1 MPMTQND
8 SCAWKDIS
16 FGLFCGEIQEVQ
28 RFRAELLRQTFSFFG
43 DNGYM
48 LIDPPI
54 LHEHI
59 ANRTETISVSLHN
72 RLYDLNASNA
82 LYISVCATVFGKVF
96 AVSPTFRDEKEPDNH
111 LIEFRM
117 LECEAPDFDF
127 YQCIELTQ
135 NYIKFILK
143 KMLKKFANSR
153 FEKRLCLLWKTL
165 QFDMITYKDLV
176 ERLKKTGVSINYG
189 DDLSDCDLE
198 VSTILTNPTF
208 VIDYP
213 CPPAT
218 WTALPKDNGTTYTFN
233 FLLPDGYGE
242 LVEGCQR
249 NNDYTVFQ
257 DKFEKAGIR
266 SLSWYVEAIKRNPCI
281 RSGFGLGIERLI
293 GWLTGI
299 THIQK
304 TILFNLK
311 ED

>member
-1 MPMTQND
+1 M
-8 SCAWKDIS
+8 AKDVS
-16 FGLFCGEIQEVQ
+16 FGFSCGSAREVQ
-28 RFRAELLRQTFSFFG
+28 QFRTALLRQTFSFFN

-48 LIDPPI
+48 LVDPPI

-59 ANRTETISVSLHN
+59 ANKTEAISFFLHKKQ
-72 RLYDLNASNA
+72 YDLNASNA
-82 LYISVCATVFGKVF
+82 LYISAYAAIFGKVF
-96 AVSPTFRDEKEPDNH
+96 AISPTFRDEKEPDNH

-127 YQCIELTQ
+127 FQCIELTQ
-135 NYIKFILK
+135 NYIRFILK
-143 KMLKKFANSR
+143 KMLEEFVNSR
-153 FEKRLCLLWKTL
+153 FGERLCLLQKTL
-165 QFDMITYKDLV
+165 LFDKMKYRELI
-176 ERLKKTGVSINYG
+176 ERLKKPGVSIHYG

-198 VSTILTNPTF
+198 VSAILTNPTF

-218 WTALPKDNGTTYTFN
+218 WTALPKDNDTTYTFN

-242 LVEGCQR
+242 LAEGCQR
-249 NNDYTVFQ
+249 NNNYTVFQ

-266 SLSWYVEAIKRNPCI
+266 SLSWYVEAIKRNPCV

-299 THIQK
+299 THIQE